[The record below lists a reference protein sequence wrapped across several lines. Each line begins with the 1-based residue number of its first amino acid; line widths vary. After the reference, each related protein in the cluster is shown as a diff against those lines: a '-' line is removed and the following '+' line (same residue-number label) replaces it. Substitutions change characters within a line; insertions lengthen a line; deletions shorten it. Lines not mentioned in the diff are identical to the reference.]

1 MPQPGGVSSKS
12 VGRSVSKAVSAV
24 VTIVIAITLVLTQR
38 GGNSGTPATPERRD
52 PAPTSAPSASPPP
65 SITKPANTLKP
76 AEHSRAESRTQP
88 AAVLRIA
95 SWNIEWLGKPEDRSG
110 LARGVAQSADDIADY
125 IRSSEASIVAVEE
138 VVSRERGF
146 PFRSREIEAAL
157 ARLRESARQNWE
169 YVLFPG
175 RADGDQLTGVLWNRD
190 AVTALNQA
198 DKPWD
203 QTRDRPWALPI
214 PKGRSAQGSSLW
226 NRPPHAMK
234 FSAGAGKTDVVV
246 IVLHMKA
253 DYNGD
258 FSAHREEEA
267 ATLIRAL
274 PEVRSQFKDKDLVLI
289 GDTNCPKGPEAA
301 TRDIEAS
308 GFYDLNTAARQTHW
322 QGGTMDRAFVPLDQ
336 PEFKRHAFDVLSDSY
351 LRKRGLSPKD
361 FKRRYSDHFMIVTA
375 VDVGDDDD

>member
-12 VGRSVSKAVSAV
+12 IGRSVSKGVSAA

-38 GGNSGTPATPERRD
+38 SGKSGTPVSPDRRD
-52 PAPTSAPSASPPP
+52 PAPASAPSASPPP
-65 SITKPANTLKP
+65 RIAKPSDARKPADPT
-76 AEHSRAESRTQP
+76 RAESRTQP

-125 IRSSEASIVAVEE
+125 IKSSDASIVAVEE

-146 PFRSREIEAAL
+146 PFRSPEIEAAL
-157 ARLRESARQNWE
+157 ARLREWAKQNWE

-175 RADGDQLTGVLWNRD
+175 RAEGDQLTGVLWNRD

-198 DKPWD
+198 GKPWD

-214 PKGRSAQGSSLW
+214 PKARSAQGSSLW

-234 FSAGAGKTDVVV
+234 FSAGTGKTDVVV

-258 FSAHREEEA
+258 FAAHRKEEA
-267 ATLIRAL
+267 AALIRAL
-274 PEVRSQFKDKDLVLI
+274 PQVRAQFKDKDLVLI
-289 GDTNCPKGPEAA
+289 GDTNCPNGPEAA

-308 GFYDLNTAARQTHW
+308 GFHDLNTAARQTHW

-336 PEFKRHAFDVLSDSY
+336 PEFKRHAFEVLSDSY
-351 LRKRGLSPKD
+351 LKKRGLSPKD
-361 FKRRYSDHFMIVTA
+361 FKRRYSDHFMIVTT
-375 VDVGDDDD
+375 VDVTEDDD